1 MGSCRIY
8 RTYDNQDCCSQ
19 TRMYIWTRR
28 GLWLSSHV
36 RNDASMTNHRWNT
49 CICNYSKDRICNKTL
64 FLILGSCKICRNWR
78 LLDDQD
84 CCSQMN
90 HMHFTTIPK
99 YRWQSLCSSSW
110 VYVEFVG
117 THKGYRQKLCAYNL
131 QYKYKLGHR
140 CLRTETRERPLPH
153 LPHTTYIRIT
163 WLLMPSIK
171 IQDHY
176 RYNDYLE
183 AFNQ

>member
-1 MGSCRIY
+1 MNATWSLVVMSCQEWRL
-8 RTYDNQDCCSQ
+8 C
-19 TRMYIWTRR
+19 
-28 GLWLSSHV
+28 V
-36 RNDASMTNHRWNT
+36 TNHRWNT
-49 CICNYSKDRICNKTL
+49 CICNYSKDRIYVVTKPCSSLWVYAETE
-64 FLILGSCKICRNWR
+64 GR

-99 YRWQSLCSSSW
+99 PCSSSW

-117 THKGYRQKLCAYNL
+117 THKGYRQKLQYVPVT
-131 QYKYKLGHR
+131 YKYKLGHR
-140 CLRTETRERPLPH
+140 GLQRETRERPLPH
-153 LPHTTYIRIT
+153 FPHTTQQDYV
-163 WLLMPSIK
+163 LLLPSIK